1 MRKTS
6 FWKRISAAFLA
17 AALCMGSLP
26 AGAQEVEGT
35 AMGRYLEE
43 DLTLPEEDFMAYDIV
58 CTKEGTLRVVGNG
71 SQGYGLWDSTDG
83 GATWEQT
90 GTFPKEYD
98 EAFFLTMSLSPVG
111 GGVAVNFDVKLDEDG
126 NAEEE
131 RLCFLSFDS
140 QGTVKETEI
149 GVEYWLSNLE
159 FTRDGSLVGVTNKG
173 GAYLVDPTTGE
184 ALQELAASEV
194 EVAGVSGSEAL
205 LIGNG
210 TLRRYDLAAGEP
222 LEGDAALEEMLF
234 SLNQTYEPATTYG
247 QEINFAEDEEGRLY
261 FVTRQGIYSHVMGGG
276 TVEQVV
282 DGTLNTLSD
291 PANTLIG
298 MAVQN
303 QIFYV
308 LCMDGNGKT
317 ILRRYAYDAAVAS
330 VPERELTIY
339 SLHQDDAVTQAA
351 VMFQKEHPD
360 TFVNYQVGLSGTDG
374 VTVSDALRTLN
385 TDILAG
391 NGPDILVL
399 DGMSVATYA
408 EQGLLTD
415 LAPILKEMDDQEGLL
430 ENIVYGYQQGEMVPA
445 VPTRFAIPM
454 VAGAKNQVEA
464 FQSIS
469 QLPDFAGETGAMI
482 PSEIIYLPE
491 RLYPFYAARWQ
502 QEDGTMNQEVLT
514 EYLQCIRQSYE
525 NFQAAADEQDLEMLS
540 YFQQT
545 LAEVDPSRTLGL
557 YYYLDPY
564 GFDAFQFL
572 QSDKGISFGML
583 CGIMDYAALSS
594 VNVANG
600 NCSAK
605 VFYGQEPEIYLPL
618 ATMGI
623 LSSSKEQEAAA
634 DFLKFLLSEKG
645 QLATISGYAGFA
657 VNEKAFQENISA
669 GFGENEG
676 MTASAGNSNGE
687 MLELEYTWPTK
698 EEQETLTAGV
708 AKLKQPG
715 SLEEVPRNTV
725 IGEARRCMYGE
736 ISAEEAASSIMQ
748 KINLYLA
755 EG

>member
-6 FWKRISAAFLA
+6 FWKQISAALLA
-17 AALCMGSLP
+17 AGLCMSSLP

-43 DLTLPEEDFMAYDIV
+43 DLTLPEENFRAYDIV
-58 CTKEGTLRVVGNG
+58 RTKEGTLRIAGNG
-71 SQGYGLWDSTDG
+71 SQGYSLWDSADG

-90 GTFPKEYD
+90 GAFPEEYRE
-98 EAFFLTMSLSPVG
+98 EAFLTMALSPAG
-111 GGVAVNFDVKLDEDG
+111 GGAAVNYNVKLDEEG

-140 QGTVKETEI
+140 EGTVTETEI
-149 GVEYWLSNLE
+149 STDYWLSNLE
-159 FTRDGSLVGVTNKG
+159 FTGDGSLVGVTSKG
-173 GAYLVDPTTGE
+173 GAYLVDPETGE
-184 ALQELAASEV
+184 TLQELAASET
-194 EVAGVSGSEAL
+194 EVAGVSGREAL
-205 LIGNG
+205 LMGNG
-210 TLRRYDLAAGEP
+210 SLRRYDLDTGEP
-222 LEGDAALEEMLF
+222 LEADAALEDMLF
-234 SLNQTYEPATTYG
+234 SLNQSYAASTTYG
-247 QEINFAEDEEGRLY
+247 QEIDFAEDEEGRLY
-261 FVTRQGIYSHVMGGG
+261 FVTRQGIYSHVMGGS

-282 DGTLNTLSD
+282 DGALNTLSD
-291 PANTLIG
+291 PSNTLMG

-303 QIFYV
+303 QSFYV
-308 LCMDGNGKT
+308 LCMDGNGSSV
-317 ILRRYAYDAAVAS
+317 LRRYVYDPTVSS

-339 SLHQDDAVTQAA
+339 SLHQDDAITQAA

-360 TFVNYQVGLSGTDG
+360 TFVKYRVGLSGTDG

-399 DGMSVATYA
+399 DGMSVDTYA

-415 LAPILKEMDDQEGLL
+415 LAPILKEVDDQEGLL
-430 ENIVYGYQQGEMVPA
+430 ENIVYGYQQGETVPA

-454 VAGAKNQVEA
+454 AAGAKSQVEA
-464 FQSIS
+464 FQNLS
-469 QLPDFAGETGAMI
+469 QIPDFAGEAGAMES
-482 PSEIIYLPE
+482 SEIAYLPE

-502 QEDGTMNQEVLT
+502 QEDGTIDQDVLT
-514 EYLQCIRQSYE
+514 EYLQCLRQSYD
-525 NFQAAADEQDLEMLS
+525 NYKAAADAQDLEMLS

-545 LAEVDPSRTLGL
+545 LAELDPALTLGI
-557 YYYLDPY
+557 YYYLDSY

-572 QSDKGISFGML
+572 RSDNGISFGML
-583 CGIMDYAALSS
+583 CGIMDYSALSS

-600 NCSAK
+600 NCAAK
-605 VFYGQEPEIYLPL
+605 VFSGQEPEVYLPL

-645 QLATISGYAGFA
+645 QMATISGYAGFP

-676 MTASAGNSNGE
+676 MTASAGNSEGE
-687 MLELEYTWPTK
+687 MLELEYTWPTE
-698 EEQETLTAGV
+698 EEQKALTAGV

-725 IGEARRCMYGE
+725 IGEARRCMSGE